1 MQVFKSDWPVYANT
15 SNSVSSSWML
25 TPWDNAPWDLLLRLA
40 NLSFLLMDAYT
51 LRQCPPSLL
60 LRLANPF
67 PCSAHSKH
75 ARVPGCGIV
84 GAFHQSVHIT
94 RCFCIC
100 ILVSVH
106 SFTAL
111 VGFWDSGAKPYSP
124 RQLEILTLLVQL
136 DDLAIKPKMYFQFD
150 FNWTLKLWNY
160 SPRRIRPRGD
170 CGPFCD
176 GKRF

>member
-1 MQVFKSDWPVYANT
+1 
-15 SNSVSSSWML
+15 ML
-25 TPWDNAPWDLLLRLA
+25 TPWDNAPWD
-40 NLSFLLMDAYT
+40 
-51 LRQCPPSLL
+51 LL

-84 GAFHQSVHIT
+84 GAFHQSVHSSPGS

-111 VGFWDSGAKPYSP
+111 VGFWDSGAKSYSP

-170 CGPFCD
+170 YRPLCD
-176 GKRF
+176 GRGSKGQWKEAGACPNCTREIPCNSNADFMSQVITDIFFCHRVNY

>member
-1 MQVFKSDWPVYANT
+1 
-15 SNSVSSSWML
+15 
-25 TPWDNAPWDLLLRLA
+25 
-40 NLSFLLMDAYT
+40 MDAYT
-51 LRQCPPSLL
+51 LRQCPRDLL

-75 ARVPGCGIV
+75 AQVPGCGIV
-84 GAFHQSVHIT
+84 GAFHQSVHSSPGS

-150 FNWTLKLWNY
+150 FN
-160 SPRRIRPRGD
+160 
-170 CGPFCD
+170 
-176 GKRF
+176 